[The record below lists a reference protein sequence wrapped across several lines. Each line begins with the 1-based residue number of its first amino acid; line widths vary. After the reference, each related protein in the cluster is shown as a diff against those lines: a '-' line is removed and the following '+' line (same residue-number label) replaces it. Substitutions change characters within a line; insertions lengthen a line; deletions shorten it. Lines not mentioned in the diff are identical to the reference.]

1 MIRVIKVCLL
11 CKEIK
16 EHYKDGY
23 CEECY
28 VKTKRE
34 HLKKHLKEYNHNYW
48 IKNKKKIMKQRKK
61 LRLKKRG
68 EA

>member
-34 HLKKHLKEYNHNYW
+34 HLKKYNHNYW
-48 IKNKKKIMKQRKK
+48 IKNKKKIMKQRRKLKALDGGKK
-61 LRLKKRG
+61 
-68 EA
+68 